1 MANEP
6 IDPQP
11 IASNLRGRQP
21 LVDQLTALLLD
32 HIRTNHLDP
41 GSRLPSTAE
50 MARSFGVAPTTLREA
65 IRRLETTGVVDV
77 RHGVGIFVKSDAS
90 RLVVVNPDRSPNDDT
105 RLASLID
112 ARQLLEPTLAGRA
125 AERRS
130 AEDLAAMRGHLDRA
144 AEVADDRSLAG
155 KANLQFHARIAET
168 AGNPVLA
175 DMLSAILELH
185 AEDQLIIDRLFD
197 DPGRDDA
204 EHLAIYEAIA
214 AGEAGDARRLMREHL
229 GEVLASVVRR
239 GTRPRPRR
247 TRRGQS

>member
-32 HIRTNHLDP
+32 HIRTNRLEP
-41 GSRLPSTAE
+41 GTRLPSTAE
-50 MARSFGVAPTTLREA
+50 MAKSFGVAPTTLREA
-65 IRRLETTGVVDV
+65 ISRLETTGVVDV

-90 RLVVVNPDRSPNDDT
+90 RLVVVNPDRSHNDET
-105 RLASLID
+105 RLAALID
-112 ARQLLEPTLAGRA
+112 ARQLIEPTLAGRA
-125 AERRS
+125 AERRTD
-130 AEDLAAMRGHLDRA
+130 EDLAAMRVLL
-144 AEVADDRSLAG
+144 DRSLALADDRALAG
-155 KANLQFHARIAET
+155 QANLQFHACIAET
-168 AGNPVLA
+168 AGNQVLA

-197 DPGRDDA
+197 DPTRDDA

-214 AGEAGDARRLMREHL
+214 AGEATEAHERMREHL
-229 GEVLASVVRR
+229 GEVMVSVVGR

-247 TRRGQS
+247 ARKGRS